1 MTMAVNK
8 FSARDAFFTRL
19 LEYKSAAV
27 RKTAADTIRE
37 AEEHVLRSEEI
48 VSQSMMIVERAEK
61 ILQEMGWARE
71 QRNHKG

>member
-1 MTMAVNK
+1 MAVSK

-19 LEYKSAAV
+19 LENRVAAA

-61 ILQEMGWARE
+61 ILQDMGWARE